1 MKMMIEVDIPNGRS
15 VAEAEMAVK
24 MTFNPDWVAEWW
36 HIDDIIQQDDG
47 AEDEP
52 HSDLTEDE
60 AREVLRLMTKE
71 HDCEVGI
78 NWDVI
83 DAWIDHVKAQRK
95 EVA

>member
-1 MKMMIEVDIPNGRS
+1 MKMMIEVDIPQGRS

-60 AREVLRLMTKE
+60 AREVLRLMIKE

-83 DAWIDHVKAQRK
+83 DAWIDHVKAQR
-95 EVA
+95 EVV